1 MVLARLLAV
10 PGREVN
16 SIDASRVC
24 PSSQRVSIIRA
35 HVAGKDRRA
44 PDSRVITAGRWL
56 LLAGLLFMVTGDG
69 PSSTVRM
76 SRWPTPLPF
85 LAWPWLYLVLLVLGI
100 ACFIAGGGVKSWKP
114 PHLRG
119 IVAPLGALLATFLL
133 STITSQVHSL
143 SATAL
148 LAVIAIALSCWML
161 AIAFEDERLSRAVW
175 PTLAVAVLL
184 LAVRVIVWRRD
195 EGLNI
200 AAFQVTNNFWLGKLQ
215 LAWVFNLMAPLLLAR
230 AMGDT
235 RRRLAALYWFTWV
248 VTGVAIY
255 LLFSRMGSIVF
266 AVTTF
271 GVWMFNPRQWRKALV
286 ILIVALTIGAALV
299 ARSDKM
305 SRFVI
310 TTILEPERDPGVEQR
325 FGIWREALRMFRTRP
340 ITGTGLGTYDE
351 VTYRFD
357 GTRAEPFFRGRG
369 WHAHNVYLHVLA
381 ETGALGLLAWCF
393 FWYSIVAR
401 LLGAWKRA
409 DPQYQLY
416 AAGAL
421 WAVLAFLVLSIS
433 EVLIGARV
441 HASLRMNLTIG
452 LVVVLGLHIAAEID
466 RRRSLH

>member
-1 MVLARLLAV
+1 
-10 PGREVN
+10 
-16 SIDASRVC
+16 
-24 PSSQRVSIIRA
+24 
-35 HVAGKDRRA
+35 
-44 PDSRVITAGRWL
+44 VITAGRWL
-56 LLAGLLFMVTGDG
+56 VLAGLLFMVTGDG
-69 PSSTVRM
+69 PTSTVRV
-76 SRWPTPLPF
+76 SKWPTPLPF
-85 LAWPWLYLVLLVLGI
+85 LSNPWLYLALLLLG
-100 ACFIAGGGVKSWKP
+100 AVCFVAGGGVKSWKLP
-114 PHLRG
+114 QLRF
-119 IVAPLGALLATFLL
+119 IVIPLAALVGAFVL
-133 STITSQVHSL
+133 SAATSQVHTM

-148 LAVIAIALSCWML
+148 LTVLGIVATCWVLALIFQDDRLRDAI
-161 AIAFEDERLSRAVW
+161 W
-175 PTLAVAVLL
+175 PTLAIAALL
-184 LAVRVIVWRRD
+184 LAVRVILWRRD
-195 EGLNI
+195 EGLNV
-200 AAFQVTNNFWLGKLQ
+200 AAFQVLNNFWQGKLQ
-215 LAWVFNLMAPLLLAR
+215 LAWVFNLMAPLLLVR
-230 AMGDT
+230 AMGEP

-271 GVWMFNPRQWRKALV
+271 GVWMFNPRQWRKVLV
-286 ILIVALTIGAALV
+286 ILIIALTIGAALV

-305 SRFVI
+305 SRFVF

-325 FGIWREALRMFRTRP
+325 FGVWREALRMFRARP

-351 VTYRFD
+351 VTYRLD
-357 GTRAEPFFRGRG
+357 GTTAEPFFRRNG
-369 WHAHNVYLHVLA
+369 WHAHNVYLHILA

-393 FWYSIVAR
+393 FWYSIIAR
-401 LLGAWKRA
+401 LLGAWRRA